1 MLRSSHPEQEA
12 PAEAVVNVQDY
23 ELVRNLLCSITTETT
38 SAAQDP
44 LAVDMI
50 NRANVYLSTR
60 FGQGQ
65 NILTEAE
72 LERLDYLDKYGGNP
86 ARRELITRRELTDL
100 GNVRSATVIGLVE
113 QLQRS
118 GRGRGVFL
126 RMGIAGPPVSHRV
139 WRESSARELAR
150 RLRPW
155 SEKQVRVHFDR
166 LRRDG
171 LITAERDTANGPWRF
186 AVPEGIADGFS
197 PFADLPTAEQLAAD
211 CAAA

>member
-1 MLRSSHPEQEA
+1 VLRSSHPEQEA